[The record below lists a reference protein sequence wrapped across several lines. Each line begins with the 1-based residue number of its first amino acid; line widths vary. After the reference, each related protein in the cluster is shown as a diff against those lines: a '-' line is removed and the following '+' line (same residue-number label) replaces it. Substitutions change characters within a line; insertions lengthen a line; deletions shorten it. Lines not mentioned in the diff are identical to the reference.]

1 MAIIVVG
8 GGGRGAGKT
17 ALICGL
23 IRALPELEWTAIKIT
38 SHAHEKPTPIWEET
52 LAGQETDTGRYLASG
67 AKHALLVT
75 AADNE
80 LGAIIEQVLDGHS
93 PAGAVIFESNRVLNH
108 LRPDL
113 CLAAATNP
121 HGSHKASFALVEER
135 MDALVELGGHDH
147 VIEGQRIC
155 FRLRSLDRISPTM
168 AEWLR
173 GRLNGCA
180 GGDAGGGQ
188 SA

>member
-8 GGGRGAGKT
+8 GGGRGSGKT

-23 IRALPELEWTAIKIT
+23 IRALPEIEWTAIKIT
-38 SHAHEKPTPIWEET
+38 SHDHGKPTPIWEET
-52 LAGQETDTGRYLASG
+52 VASQEIDTGRYLASG
-67 AKHALLVT
+67 AKRALLAT
-75 AADNE
+75 AADDQ
-80 LGAIIEQVLDGHS
+80 LGGVVQQILEKHLPTDAL
-93 PAGAVIFESNRVLNH
+93 IFESNRVLSH
-108 LRPDL
+108 VRPDL

-121 HGSHKASFALVEER
+121 HGSRKPSFALVEER

-155 FRLRSLDRISPTM
+155 FRLRSLNRVSPTM

-173 GRLNGCA
+173 EQLRIH
-180 GGDAGGGQ
+180 
-188 SA
+188 